1 MAHIKKDLKRK
12 KNTGLE
18 RVGLSRD
25 LPDSPVLTAVW
36 AQGLWG
42 TRCSGCLAPGFL
54 GCQSC
59 QAVAFQGDCRAG
71 ERKAGAGHKSSVLLL
86 RFSPPFVF
94 L

>member
-1 MAHIKKDLKRK
+1 MVHIKKDIK
-12 KNTGLE
+12 KKIQAL

-42 TRCSGCLAPGFL
+42 TCSSGCLASGFL

-59 QAVAFQGDCRAG
+59 QAVAFQGDCRDG
-71 ERKAGAGHKSSVLLL
+71 ERKAGAGHQSSVLLL
-86 RFSPPFVF
+86 RFSPPFVLVF
-94 L
+94 P